1 MSLDNIYLRTNQT
14 LLNFSL
20 FLLRATLGI
29 ILFVA
34 GSGKVLGWFDGKGI
48 QATID
53 TFTTKLGIPEPLAY
67 LSCYT
72 EFLGGALLILGLLT
86 RPAAFAVMINML
98 VATSV
103 VMPKGFFGPG
113 GAAYPFSLMIVALV
127 IVLSGPMGFSLDRL
141 LSSRELIRMPRTLG
155 GKVIGKQQIAH

>member
-1 MSLDNIYLRTNQT
+1 MSIDNLYRRTNAT
-14 LLNFSL
+14 LLSIAL

-34 GSGKVLGWFDGKGI
+34 GSGKVLGWFDGKGLE
-48 QATID
+48 ATISS
-53 TFTTKLGIPEPLAY
+53 FTIKLGIPEPLAY

-72 EFLGGALLILGLLT
+72 EFLGGVLLILGLLT

-113 GAAYPFSLMIVALV
+113 GASYPFSLMIMALT
-127 IVLSGPMGFSLDRL
+127 IILAGPMSFSLDRL
-141 LSSRELIRMPRTLG
+141 LSSRDLIPTPNPLRE
-155 GKVIGKQQIAH
+155 KVIAKRQIAH